1 MSSSHELPCE
11 MFISKQGVI
20 VPFIPYRSVL
30 ERVAVSVFFKAQQG
44 VVGMANVILGTQC
57 NYLYSFC
64 KNCPV
69 KAGS

>member
-1 MSSSHELPCE
+1 MNCPARCSFLNKVLLFHL
-11 MFISKQGVI
+11 FL
-20 VPFIPYRSVL
+20 RSVL

-44 VVGMANVILGTQC
+44 VVGMANVILETQC

-69 KAGS
+69 KAES